1 MLKDQLQSD
10 LTVAMR
16 AHDKVTSGTL
26 RMALTAVTNAEVS
39 GKEKRELTDDDV
51 VAVLIGEAK
60 RRREAAESYDSAGA
74 VDRAN
79 LERAELEV
87 LERYLPAP
95 LTDEEVAALVRDA
108 VAQAGEQGL
117 TGMKAM
123 GAVMKV
129 LTPATRGKADGGV
142 VAQLVKDALGA

>member
-10 LTVAMR
+10 LTIAMR
-16 AHDKVTSGTL
+16 AQDAVTASTL
-26 RMALTAVTNAEVS
+26 RMALTAITNAEVA
-39 GKEKRELTDDDV
+39 GKEKRELSDDDV
-51 VAVLIGEAK
+51 VTVLVGEAK

-74 VDRAN
+74 TERAD
-79 LERAELEV
+79 LERAELSV

-108 VAQAGEQGL
+108 VAQAADQGL

-129 LTPATRGKADGGV
+129 LTPATRGKADGAV
-142 VAQLVKDALGA
+142 VAQLVKEALGA

>member
-1 MLKDQLQSD
+1 M
-10 LTVAMR
+10 
-16 AHDKVTSGTL
+16 
-26 RMALTAVTNAEVS
+26 
-39 GKEKRELTDDDV
+39 
-51 VAVLIGEAK
+51 GE